1 MAKVFISQPMKGK
14 TDQEILEERANA
26 FSLIKSSHSGYELID
41 TFIDDDLD
49 EKHEGLKYLAKSIEM
64 LDEAVGVWMLK
75 GWEEARGCRI
85 EHECAKAYCIPVYY
99 LY

>member
-14 TDQEILEERANA
+14 TAQEILEERANA
-26 FSLIKSSHSGYELID
+26 FSLIKSCNPGYELIN

-49 EKHEGLKYLAKSIEM
+49 ENHAGLKYLAKSIEM
-64 LDEAVGVWMLK
+64 LDEAAGVWMLK
-75 GWEEARGCRI
+75 GWEEAKGCRI
-85 EHECAKAYCIPVYY
+85 EHECAKAYGIPVYY